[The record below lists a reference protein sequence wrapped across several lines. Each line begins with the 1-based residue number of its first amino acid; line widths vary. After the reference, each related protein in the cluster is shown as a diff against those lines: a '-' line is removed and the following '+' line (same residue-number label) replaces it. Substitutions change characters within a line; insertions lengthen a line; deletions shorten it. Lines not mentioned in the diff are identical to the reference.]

1 MIRTMALEII
11 GICALSSIEILA
23 AIPEPD
29 AVLYGPALVSGVQVQ
44 QRSAV
49 VLVTRLPGGTEIGRF
64 DFGDCNADGVRDAC
78 ELSCSAPGCSGVV
91 GCGTAR
97 DTSPADGLLD
107 DCPGNLYVLKSRI
120 ESTPDGLLPS
130 GNAAV
135 LNAANPSSVNIFMAV
150 AGGAEKF
157 VRSLRIDERG
167 KIRNLA
173 LSILDRFALR
183 DFCRCQ
189 NGPGTTTPAAGC
201 GDQFFN
207 AADYDEDG
215 DADLGDFAFMQNHFV
230 GE

>member
-1 MIRTMALEII
+1 MSII
-11 GICALSSIEILA
+11 TSVVSVVSLLPGLVSA

-29 AVLYGPALVSGVQVQ
+29 AVLYGPAFVNGVAVQ
-44 QRSAV
+44 QRSSV
-49 VLVTRLPGGTEIGRF
+49 VLVTRLPGGQEIGRF

-78 ELSCSAPGCSGVV
+78 ELSCAAPGCSGVA

-107 DCPGNLYVLKSRI
+107 DCAGHLYVLKTRV
-120 ESTPDGLLPS
+120 ESTPDGLAPS

-135 LNAANPSSVNIFMAV
+135 LNPVNPSSVNIFMAV

-157 VRSLRIDERG
+157 VRSQRIDERG

-173 LSILDRFALR
+173 LSILNRFAFR
-183 DFCRCQ
+183 DFQRCQ
-189 NGPGTTTPAAGC
+189 SGPEDSIPGGGCAGE
-201 GDQFFN
+201 FFY

-215 DADLGDFAFMQNHFV
+215 DVDLRDYAFIQNHFV
-230 GE
+230 AE